1 MAKVD
6 EYNDAGALTMKIMHI
21 LPELE
26 EGGVER
32 HVLLLVTELE
42 KRGHSLCVV
51 SHGGKLSALLSP
63 SVQQRVLPVHRKNP
77 LIALFCAFK
86 MAQMVRTE
94 GWELLHAH
102 SRVPAWIAWIVHAIT
117 GVPWIV
123 TAHARYSLNY
133 GIRPL
138 RSASGVISISK
149 TVQEHLVGCL
159 PEECVVIQNALPC
172 TPHAR
177 DVLLPPPWRFLYV
190 GRLTRLKG
198 VGVLLEAL
206 SSVSGEWELDI
217 LGDGPQRKELESKAE
232 ALGLSEKV
240 HFHGFCE
247 EVESWLSR
255 SHLFLFPSMNEGM
268 GLSLMQAL
276 RAGCPV
282 LASDIEAVAE
292 LLGTREGLLPSGNAI
307 AWGEKIQEIIS
318 GRAKLPCYSVKILDK
333 EEMAGVTEGFY
344 RKIMQQE
351 C

>member
-1 MAKVD
+1 MD

-21 LPELE
+21 LPEFE

-51 SHGGKLSALLSP
+51 SHGGKLSALLPP
-63 SVQQRVLPVHRKNP
+63 SVQQCVLPVHRKNP
-77 LIALFCAFK
+77 VIALFCAFK
-86 MAQMVRTE
+86 LARVVRAQR
-94 GWELLHAH
+94 WQLLHVH
-102 SRVPAWIAWIVHAIT
+102 SRVPAWIAWVVHAVT
-117 GVPWIV
+117 DVPWV
-123 TAHARYSLNY
+123 ATAHARYSLNY

-138 RSASGVISISK
+138 RSACAVISISR

-159 PEECVVIQNALPC
+159 PLECVVIQNALPDE
-172 TPHAR
+172 PHAR
-177 DVLLPPPWRFLYV
+177 AVLPPPPWRFLYV

-206 SSVSGEWELDI
+206 SSVSGAWELDI
-217 LGDGPQRKELESKAE
+217 LGDGPQRKELESRTE

-247 EVESWLSR
+247 DVEAWLSR
-255 SHLFLFPSMNEGM
+255 CHLFLFPSMNEGM
-268 GLSLMQAL
+268 GLSLMQAV

-292 LLGTREGLLPSGNAI
+292 LLGTHEGLLPPGSIVEWAQR
-307 AWGEKIQEIIS
+307 IQDVIS
-318 GRAKLPCYSVKILDK
+318 GHAKLPCYFIKIPDQG
-333 EEMAGVTEGFY
+333 EMAADTERLY
-344 RKIMQQE
+344 RKILPRE